1 MHDQLVDGR
10 VLKMVCVLDEDTR
23 ECLVIV
29 PASRLRTQDVFL
41 TLSGLMRIYC
51 KPETFEATTGRSS
64 LGAR

>member
-1 MHDQLVDGR
+1 
-10 VLKMVCVLDEDTR
+10 MVCVLDEDTR